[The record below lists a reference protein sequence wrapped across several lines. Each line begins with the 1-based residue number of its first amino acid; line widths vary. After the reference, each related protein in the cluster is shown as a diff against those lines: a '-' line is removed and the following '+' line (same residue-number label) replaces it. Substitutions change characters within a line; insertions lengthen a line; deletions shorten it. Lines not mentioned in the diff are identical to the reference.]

1 MSRLVPVALTLLLI
15 CGSAARAE
23 DPAPG
28 DLRAKIDDIKG
39 KIFDARMAEKMFAG
53 GLKYCADLDGRSF
66 YYQIRNRILNLEEY
80 FNSLESLA
88 KAQAFNPATHRP
100 WSLED
105 AKTRW
110 EEVKKQAQEDK
121 EKCELVKS
129 LPALEKKLQELEQT
143 AAASQKPD
151 FLRKTRQ
158 VDKSRRVKCRRSGGC
173 RRGQDIN
180 AA

>member
-1 MSRLVPVALTLLLI
+1 MSRLVPVALMLLLI

-23 DPAPG
+23 DPVPG

-88 KAQAFNPATHRP
+88 KAQASLNPATHRP
-100 WSLED
+100 WSFEDSLED
-105 AKTRW
+105 PMG
-110 EEVKKQAQEDK
+110 EVKKQAQEAK
-121 EKCELVKS
+121 EN
-129 LPALEKKLQELEQT
+129 
-143 AAASQKPD
+143 
-151 FLRKTRQ
+151 R
-158 VDKSRRVKCRRSGGC
+158 
-173 RRGQDIN
+173 N
-180 AA
+180 W

>member
-1 MSRLVPVALTLLLI
+1 VRRVVFGALTLLLI
-15 CGSAARAE
+15 SGSAVHAQ

-28 DLRAKIDDIKG
+28 DLRARIDDIKG

-53 GLKYCADLDGRSF
+53 GLKYCTDLDGKSF

-80 FNSLESLA
+80 FSSLENLA

-105 AKTRW
+105 AKARW

-121 EKCELVKS
+121 EKCDLVKS

-151 FLRKTRQ
+151 SSAMPGK
-158 VDKSRRVKCRRSGGC
+158 
-173 RRGQDIN
+173 
-180 AA
+180 